1 MSDQIQKTIL
11 LSSIGTRGD
20 MEPFLAIGQ
29 ILKNKGHQVICLFP
43 EQFKEAVIDSG
54 FQFESLGSE
63 FIEMLESDL
72 GKFALGGG
80 GSKLKKFVAYYRLA
94 KIQRKNNELMFL
106 KQKETMERLRPDRTV
121 HNGKVFY
128 PVIWELSNPKS
139 TILVSPVPYLNYT
152 KGHAHLAFN
161 NNYGEFLNKLT
172 YKIADWGIL
181 KAIMS
186 LVKQFK
192 IPNTSKDQIR
202 RVLKSHKTIYT
213 ISPQLVERPSEWPE
227 NVKVLGY
234 HERDKTTNW
243 KADDALQDFLAK
255 HEKILFVTFGS
266 MTNPQPAAKT
276 KIILDILKRNKIPA
290 ILNTSTGGLSKP
302 ETYNTDLFHF
312 VEQIPYDWVFPK
324 MYGVIHHGGSGTT
337 HMAVKYGCVS
347 LIIPHIID
355 QFAWNEIMYKKKVGP
370 KGMKIS
376 KISKRDLEPKIIDLY
391 TNPIY
396 KENANVLAAKMD
408 EEAYLANELYREIL
422 E

>member
-1 MSDQIQKTIL
+1 
-11 LSSIGTRGD
+11 

-29 ILKNKGHQVICLFP
+29 ILKSKGHRVICLFP
-43 EQFKEAVIDSG
+43 EQFKNLVLDSG
-54 FQFESLGSE
+54 FLFESLGTE

-80 GSKLKKFVAYYRLA
+80 GSKLKKFIAYYRLA
-94 KIQRKNNELMFL
+94 KIQRQNNELMFQ
-106 KQKETMERLRPDRTV
+106 KQMETMERLKPDKTV

-128 PVIWELSNPKS
+128 PVIWELSNPNS
-139 TILVSPVPYLNYT
+139 TILVSPVPYLNYQ

-161 NNYGEFLNKLT
+161 RNYGEFLNKLT
-172 YKIADWGIL
+172 YKIADWGIV

-192 IPNTSKDQIR
+192 LPNTSKDQVK
-202 RVLKSHKTIYT
+202 RVLKTHKTIYT
-213 ISPQLVERPSEWPE
+213 ISPQLVDRPPEWPE
-227 NVKVLGY
+227 NVQVLGY

-243 KADDALQDFLAK
+243 TPSESLQAFLQN
-255 HEKILFVTFGS
+255 HNKILFVTFGS
-266 MTNPQPAAKT
+266 MTNPQPEAKT
-276 KIILDILKRNKIPA
+276 KIIMDILERNQIPA

-312 VEQIPYDWVFPK
+312 VEHIPYDWIFPK

-355 QFAWNEIMYKKKVGP
+355 QFAWNDILFKKEVGP

-376 KISKRDLEPKIIDLY
+376 QISTRVLEPKIVDLY
-391 TNPIY
+391 QNPVY
-396 KENANVLAAKMD
+396 KENAKALAVKMD
-408 EEAYLANELYREIL
+408 AEAYLADELYREIV